1 MSGQAQRE
9 AVHRRSVTRVSG
21 SLAADGLTLL
31 ELLVA
36 LAIAAVLVTL
46 AVPGMSEIVQ
56 HKRGDL
62 VIRRL
67 NQAIELARISAVSYG
82 EVVTLCRSGDGQEC
96 GGSWE
101 QGLLVFRDPDPDQRL
116 TDDQQPVAYLDFGG
130 SRGRIFWRAF
140 GNRQYLQFT
149 PLGFTRNQNGNFTYC
164 PHGGDLRQ
172 ARQLIVNRAGRTRRA
187 LDTDGDGIAEDS
199 RGRPLRC

>member
-1 MSGQAQRE
+1 MGRQAQRVSVSSGRVPRVLVTR
-9 AVHRRSVTRVSG
+9 AVH
-21 SLAADGLTLL
+21 GLTLL

-36 LAIAAVLVTL
+36 LSIAAVLVTL
-46 AVPGMSEIVQ
+46 AVPGLSEMVQ

-96 GGSWE
+96 GGTWE
-101 QGLLVFRDPDPDQRL
+101 QGLLVFRDPDADRRL
-116 TDDQQPVAYLDFGG
+116 VDDQQPVAYLDLGG

-140 GNRQYLQFT
+140 GSRQYLQFT

-164 PHGGDLRQ
+164 PDAGDLRQ

>member
-1 MSGQAQRE
+1 MRAQKLR
-9 AVHRRSVTRVSG
+9 ALTRRSS
-21 SLAADGLTLL
+21 AGLTLL

-36 LAIAAVLVTL
+36 LAIAAVLVGL
-46 AVPGMSEIVQ
+46 SVPGWSELVGR
-56 HKRGDL
+56 KRGDL

-82 EVVTLCRSGDGQEC
+82 EMVTLCRSRDGTVC
-96 GGSWE
+96 GGAWHE
-101 QGLLVFRDPDPDQRL
+101 GVVVFRDPNGDRRL
-116 TDDQQPVAYLDFGG
+116 AQDQQPIHYLDFGG
-130 SRGRIFWRAF
+130 SQGMIFWRAF

-164 PHGGDLRQ
+164 PDSGDLRQ

-187 LDTDGDGIAEDS
+187 IDSNGDGIAEDS
-199 RGRPLRC
+199 QGRPLRC